1 MKVEEGKSTETVGV
15 LLARSD
21 YGIALALFV
30 VAFAL
35 RVPFRSQFAYHW
47 DSAQFVLAINEYD
60 IRVSQPHAPGYFLYV
75 MLGRLVNVLVGDPH
89 ASLVWMSVTFGSALV
104 GLMYLLGTSMLGR
117 RAGIAAAL
125 LVMTSPLFWF
135 HSCVALT
142 YVIDASLVCGLV
154 LLCWQAM
161 RRGGSWTD
169 AVLLGVLGAVIAG
182 VRPQTV
188 PALLPL
194 VLVTFWKFQK
204 KRLLKFLTGAIVASL
219 LVAAWVAPLLKLSGG
234 LNAFREV
241 VRLHAQAYTQATL
254 AGGGWRA
261 LVGNVANATAFC
273 WNGLLLCLLV
283 FAAALW
289 YRVTKM
295 DAARCQRWNRDHAA
309 VLGVWALW
317 VGPLMIFGMLVAFTS
332 QPGYVL
338 NYVTGWLLLG
348 AVALAQL
355 RPRWGF
361 VCATAAVCAFNVWV
375 FVAWPETWDGFLR
388 GVWHSGR
395 EIHDHDRQLSSMI
408 HFIRSHY
415 DPKEIVMCHSQ
426 EYLLFGLRH
435 FQLYLPEYEQYQ
447 FVVDETVSH
456 PPGKPMW
463 LVRDGRIRFVDR
475 LNVIGKKGIVL
486 VVPPGEKVDIFSP
499 YLSLASAK
507 VLPQTENDLYFVPA
521 EAVKLL
527 R

>member
-1 MKVEEGKSTETVGV
+1 MNRSVSRSEGRDW
-15 LLARSD
+15 L
-21 YGIALALFV
+21 IAALFGAV
-30 VAFAL
+30 SLAL

-60 IRVSQPHAPGYFLYV
+60 IRLSQPHAPGYFLYI
-75 MLGRLVNVLVGDPH
+75 MLGRLVNGLVGDPH
-89 ASLVWMSVTFGSALV
+89 ASLVWMSVTFGSVLV
-104 GLMYLLGTSMLGR
+104 GLMYLLGTTMFGR
-117 RAGIAAAL
+117 RAGTAAAL

-142 YVIDASLVCGLV
+142 YAIDASLVCGLV
-154 LLCWQAM
+154 LICWQAM

-194 VLVTFWKFQK
+194 VLVTFWKFPK
-204 KRLLKFLTGAIVASL
+204 KRLLKFLTSAIVASL
-219 LVAAWVAPLLKLSGG
+219 LVTAWVVPLLKLSGG
-234 LNAFREV
+234 LAAFREV
-241 VRLHAQAYTQATL
+241 VRLHAQAYAQVTMT
-254 AGGGWRA
+254 GGGWRA
-261 LVGNVANATAFC
+261 LVANVVNATAFC

-295 DAARCQRWNRDHAA
+295 DAARRQRWNRDHAA
-309 VLGVWALW
+309 ALGVWALW
-317 VGPLMIFGMLVAFTS
+317 VGPLMIFGTVVAFTS

-348 AVALAQL
+348 AVTLAQL
-355 RPRWGF
+355 RARWGF
-361 VCATAAVCAFNVWV
+361 VCATVVVCAFNVWV
-375 FVAWPETWDGFLR
+375 FVAWPEPWDGLLR

-395 EIHDHDRQLSSMI
+395 EIHDHDRQLNSMI

-415 DPKEIVMCHSQ
+415 DPKDIVMCHSH

-447 FVVDETVSH
+447 FVVDGTIPH
-456 PPGKPMW
+456 PPGKRMW
-463 LVRDGRIRFVDR
+463 LVRDGHLEFIDR
-475 LNVIGKKGIVL
+475 LNVGGKKGIVL
-486 VVPPGEKVDIFSP
+486 VVPPGEKVDIFAP

-507 VLPQTENDLYFVPA
+507 VLPQAENDLYFIPA

-527 R
+527 Q